1 MDKTKGMPHLILHN
15 WDRDDK
21 ELLEE
26 LKKLGFDTEYFIE
39 FSDPKED
46 TVLITMEVDWCA
58 WDYGLSP
65 GEDVDPAVYPCSED
79 EVNPESEYYY
89 KFLKDYI
96 DCGTDKEKFLTLARK
111 WESK

>member
-1 MDKTKGMPHLILHN
+1 MDKTKGMPHLILHG

-39 FSDPKED
+39 SSDPKED

-58 WDYGLSP
+58 WDYKLSP

-79 EVNPESEYYY
+79 EVDPESKYYY